1 MTDKELTESAYLEG
15 MKSGFHIAITELY
28 RVRSD
33 DKNGDVTN
41 CIHAYEWAQYL
52 DRIMDRSLEE
62 AKTKYKE
69 IING

>member
-1 MTDKELTESAYLEG
+1 MTDKELAQSAYLEG
-15 MKSGFHIAITELY
+15 MKSGFNIAITELY

-33 DKNGDVTN
+33 DNNGDVTN

-62 AKTKYKE
+62 AKTKYVE
-69 IING
+69 INK